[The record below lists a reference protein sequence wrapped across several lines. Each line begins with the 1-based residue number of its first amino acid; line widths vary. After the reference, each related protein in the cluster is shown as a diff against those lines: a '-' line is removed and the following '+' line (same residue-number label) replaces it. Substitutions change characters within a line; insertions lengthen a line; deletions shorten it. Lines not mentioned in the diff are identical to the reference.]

1 MSVEDGQPLVPIS
14 VEDISQTNL
23 GLSMSRAITDNLYG
37 INHRQV
43 PGAIPI
49 NKDQYGLTFFTR
61 PQLNLTT
68 ANLRNVRLMVP
79 LLSSD
84 EISYQRAIRTLL
96 DPRLMAGYAEGLAG
110 AQKISCPIV
119 DPEQAFIPI
128 LSNNLV
134 SISGWPDIVV
144 PTFTSPEGVYKESH
158 TMVDGVTV
166 NFNTYDI
173 TATFRNS
180 RGDPITSMLFYWTH
194 YMSNV
199 FEGNLLPYPD
209 FLMRNELDYNTRIFR
224 LVLDSSKR
232 YVQRIAAC
240 GAAIPIGVP
249 VGAAF
254 DYNSDK
260 PYNDATAQISIPFKC
275 TGAIYQDDI
284 LVWSFN
290 KTVTTFNPS
299 MKDEFRDN
307 DMVKLSPEYLDIFN
321 NRGYPRINPEGYE
334 LEWWVRKS
342 LYDTRKA
349 QYEQLNRD
357 LELEI

>member
-14 VEDISQTNL
+14 VDDVTQSNL
-23 GLSMSRAITDNLYG
+23 ASTLSRAITDNLYG
-37 INHRQV
+37 INHRQIAAAV
-43 PGAIPI
+43 PI

-61 PQLNLTT
+61 PQLNFTT

-79 LLSSD
+79 LLSAD

-96 DPRLMAGYAEGLAG
+96 DPRLMAGYAEGLSG
-110 AQKISCPIV
+110 AQKISCPIT

-128 LSNNLV
+128 LTNSLL

-158 TMVDGVTV
+158 TIVDGVTI
-166 NFNTYDI
+166 NYNSYDI

-180 RGDPITSMLFYWTH
+180 RGDPITSLFFYWAN
-194 YMSNV
+194 YMANV

-209 FLMRNELDYNTRIFR
+209 FMVRNEIDYNTRIYR
-224 LVLDSSKR
+224 LVLDPTKR

-240 GAAIPIGVP
+240 GAAIPGAVP
-249 VGAAF
+249 MGSAF
-254 DYNSDK
+254 DFSSEK
-260 PYNDATAQISIPFKC
+260 PYNDVNAQISIPFKC

-284 LVWSFN
+284 LIWAFN

-299 MKDEFRDN
+299 MKDEFRN
-307 DMVKLSPEYLDIFN
+307 SEMVKLPYEYLDIFN

-334 LEWWVRKS
+334 LEWWVKKS
-342 LYDTRKA
+342 LYDTRRE
-349 QYEQLNRD
+349 QYENLKRE
-357 LELEI
+357 LELDI